1 MNRELSHLLESLVAD
16 CRAARTAPCSGRRVA
31 VIGSGPAGLAVS
43 VELARLGHSVQLYE
57 AAPLC
62 GITLLRRPAQESSS
76 AAPQAFE
83 PVDEAALSTVA
94 AELVSS
100 GIEIMTSAPK
110 GMAELSGLLSSFDA
124 VVCACG
130 KAAVLPTDASGRVQE
145 GLYAAGT
152 CVKNQKVQD
161 AFQAAQSG
169 RDTARSIHAFLT
181 QQKA

>member
-1 MNRELSHLLESLVAD
+1 MNRELSILLESLAAD
-16 CRAARTAPCSGRRVA
+16 CRAALTVPRSGRCTA

-43 VELARLGHSVQLYE
+43 VELARHGHAVQLFE

-62 GITLLRRPAQESSS
+62 GITLLRRPALESSS
-76 AAPQAFE
+76 AAPRSFE
-83 PVDEAALSTVA
+83 PVDEAALSAAV
-94 AELVSS
+94 AELASC
-100 GIEIMTSAPK
+100 GIEIVTSAPK
-110 GMAELSGLLSSFDA
+110 GMAELSDLLNSFDA

-130 KAAVLPTDASGRVQE
+130 KAAVLPADASGRVQE
-145 GLYAAGT
+145 ALYAAGT